1 MGFKSNINYAGY
13 ERIKQRG
20 DEGLTRAKYV
30 KKKED
35 EAEARRAA
43 AEAKAA
49 ATRRSG
55 QRSGLQKLGSA
66 ALRAG
71 AAYYTGGA
79 SEALGFG
86 GAIDDVVLGKDDQ
99 GNSIQNEYG
108 EIVRAGSGIY
118 GAMKGKKAGDVARK
132 RGSNIQDYEEQVRLA
147 TEMGKLDPV
156 LGKDMLQDAQSYR
169 ARQQA
174 QTKAGED
181 ASVWGWDNEFDDL
194 ELSPA
199 QIAGAKEA
207 DDRINRRGRDGTTS
221 VTVPDFQKEGSDSRI
236 RLANIKADRI
246 NMANQGPSMAEVEA
260 MYERDRKQSFMDNPD
275 LDSPMTPS
283 TRLNERYDKARM
295 MDEVMDTEYNKRIDR
310 RSGDYLKPVFDSGK
324 YEPYLAYEDE
334 ANREGRRALEEPFKG
349 SPINPYK
356 TYSEKE
362 AEKLSDADKDRL
374 RAGTLD
380 STAFDSKGRALGERG
395 GFLRGFDRFLDPKQG
410 KEDAQLWAEFQRKQ
424 KEALAREQARTGGPH
439 GGEWLK
445 RGQRPES
452 TLLNRIR
459 AERKADSILHR

>member
-1 MGFKSNINYAGY
+1 MGFKSNIDYGAY

-43 AEAKAA
+43 AEAAAA

-132 RGSNIQDYEEQVRLA
+132 RGSNISDYNEQVALA
-147 TEMGKLDPV
+147 KDMGVFDPV
-156 LGKDMLQDAQSYR
+156 LGKDMLQQARDTRYAQK
-169 ARQQA
+169 A
-174 QTKAGED
+174 QTQAGED

-199 QIAGAKEA
+199 QIAGGEEA

-236 RLANIKADRI
+236 RLENEEADRI

-260 MYERDRKQSFMDNPD
+260 MYERDKKQSFMDNPD

-283 TRLNERYDKARM
+283 TRLNKRYDKARM
-295 MDEVMDTEYNKRIDR
+295 MDEMMDQEYNKGLLDERGASFGR
-310 RSGDYLKPVFDSGK
+310 RGSGISDAEL
-324 YEPYLAYEDE
+324 E
-334 ANREGRRALEEPFKG
+334 ANNAGRNALVEAQNKQTFAPL
-349 SPINPYK
+349 PTYK

-362 AEKLSDADKDRL
+362 AEKLNRNDGDKL

-380 STAFDSKGRALGERG
+380 DIAFDSKGRALGKRD
-395 GFLRGFDRFLDPKQG
+395 GFLRFADRLIDPKQG
-410 KEDAQLWAEFQRKQ
+410 REDEQHYQEFLLRQ
-424 KEALAREQARTGGPH
+424 KAALARERARTGGPY

-452 TLLNRIR
+452 TLLKRIR